1 MLLAAARERGE
12 AELAVEEEG
21 VQAVDQGNGEAAERV
36 VAILLERS
44 QLVAPPGEASVPDP
58 CVAESSAD
66 GGDAPGGSDPNLV
79 RQRNLVIVDKNAA
92 AEAAKA
98 EEAAARWVWVGV
110 WRGVESVCE
119 EEEEEEEETVLVH
132 AVKGDRRQSRR
143 WATVRSRGLVYSR
156 VDQIRFRRSRFRKID

>member
-1 MLLAAARERGE
+1 
-12 AELAVEEEG
+12 
-21 VQAVDQGNGEAAERV
+21 
-36 VAILLERS
+36 
-44 QLVAPPGEASVPDP
+44 
-58 CVAESSAD
+58 VAESSAD

-143 WATVRSRGLVYSR
+143 WATVRSRVSRALPGVRLPLQSGQSVTANAGECLVYRADHSD
-156 VDQIRFRRSRFRKID
+156 VSQVSLS